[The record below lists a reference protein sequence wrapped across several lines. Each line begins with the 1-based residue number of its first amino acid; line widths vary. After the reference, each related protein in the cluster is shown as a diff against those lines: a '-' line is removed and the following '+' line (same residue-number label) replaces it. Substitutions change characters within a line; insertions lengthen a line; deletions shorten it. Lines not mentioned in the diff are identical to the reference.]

1 VLIVEP
7 NDLRRA
13 YIATQCAQ
21 TVTTPQTIPPQTEFD
36 LVVDGVGY
44 EATRKLA
51 SEYARAGG
59 VIAHIGLGSNAGG
72 LDVRRM
78 TLQEI
83 TFIGTYTYTAEDFR
97 DTAEAIFDGR
107 LGHLDWTEQRP
118 LKYGQKAFCDIRS
131 GVVATPKIILSPD
144 M

>member
-1 VLIVEP
+1 MRKAKAVLNRKDRDIRALVIGGGAIGLGAALSCQAQGIKDVLIVEP

-72 LDVRRM
+72 
-78 TLQEI
+78 
-83 TFIGTYTYTAEDFR
+83 IGCPAYDAS
-97 DTAEAIFDGR
+97 GN
-107 LGHLDWTEQRP
+107 HLYRN
-118 LKYGQKAFCDIRS
+118 LYLYG
-131 GVVATPKIILSPD
+131 
-144 M
+144 